1 MSLKKD
7 KHVCFTPILD
17 MVGPT
22 YWGQNNLF
30 TDVQMEEWNSLGGA
44 GQQNWTNHQRMRFWN
59 ERILRKT
66 LRISHRQYQSISTGP
81 VTTATQKVWL
91 QPVLQSVKL
100 SGCVYSYSKARIGL
114 SKM

>member
-30 TDVQMEEWNSLGGA
+30 TDVQMEE
-44 GQQNWTNHQRMRFWN
+44 
-59 ERILRKT
+59 
-66 LRISHRQYQSISTGP
+66 
-81 VTTATQKVWL
+81 
-91 QPVLQSVKL
+91 
-100 SGCVYSYSKARIGL
+100 
-114 SKM
+114 